1 MTYVISF
8 HKIYFLIKGLMNM
21 LDILLH
27 GIAPLVPTSPT
38 TIEENSC
45 HICQD
50 VRNHANDRLHS
61 LTKREKQ
68 VLQLIV
74 TGNSNKVTA
83 FLLKIVQRSVEN
95 HRANI
100 MRKTGAK
107 SQCELICLYIAS
119 VNKGLITDL
128 VNQR

>member
-1 MTYVISF
+1 MQKGDMTYVISF

-27 GIAPLVPTSPT
+27 GIAPLVPTSPA

-83 FLLKIVQRSVEN
+83 FLLKIAQRSVKITEQILCARRVRN
-95 HRANI
+95 LNAN
-100 MRKTGAK
+100 
-107 SQCELICLYIAS
+107 SFVYILQVSIKA
-119 VNKGLITDL
+119 
-128 VNQR
+128 